1 MTSIS
6 SATTTSKHDDRILP
20 ITRIVSAII
29 VPFLV
34 LAFLILYF
42 YPDESGQRFAWAIHP
57 RIQAMY
63 VGAGYLGGGY
73 LFLRAIFG
81 RSWHR
86 VAPGFFPVTAFT
98 ISMLLLT
105 ILHWDRFDLQHF
117 PFQLWLV
124 LYIVTPI
131 LVPWAWFNNRQVDPG
146 DLESGDILVPIPI
159 RWLMRALGAIL
170 MVFAVL
176 GFIFPSWL
184 IELWPWTLDPL
195 SARAVSGWLAL
206 LGVGGLAIAGER
218 RWSSW
223 RIGLESI
230 AIWHIL
236 VLIAAALNP
245 ADFIGSNL
253 FNWYIISVVLVLVGM
268 AALYGW
274 MESRQRR
281 DLRQPLALDR
291 PS

>member
-1 MTSIS
+1 MVSGDMTMTSIS

-42 YPDESGQRFAWAIHP
+42 FPDESGQRFAWAIHP

-131 LVPWAWFNNRQVDPG
+131 LVPG
-146 DLESGDILVPIPI
+146 SGLITDRSIPATSNQGYSRSNTI
-159 RWLMRALGAIL
+159 RWLMRALGAVL

-184 IELWPWTLDPL
+184 IKLWPWTLDPL
-195 SARAVSGWLAL
+195 SARAVSDGW
-206 LGVGGLAIAGER
+206 R
-218 RWSSW
+218 C
-223 RIGLESI
+223 
-230 AIWHIL
+230 
-236 VLIAAALNP
+236 
-245 ADFIGSNL
+245 
-253 FNWYIISVVLVLVGM
+253 
-268 AALYGW
+268 
-274 MESRQRR
+274 
-281 DLRQPLALDR
+281 
-291 PS
+291 